1 MVERLPEEKTIA
13 EKQWKRRFLL
23 YLPKLPG
30 DLLKIAVLLIFA
42 FPFYWMLITAFKT
55 YGEAI
60 IVPPTLIPREFTLE
74 SFKTIS
80 ELGMGLW
87 RYALN
92 SIIVT
97 LAVIVLQIA
106 VMVPAAYAFARRSF
120 PFRGLLF
127 GVVLVAFMI
136 PEQITYISVFLMMSK
151 AKLINTL
158 WPQIIPFGAN
168 AFGIFMLRQ
177 GFKQIP
183 DEIVECARLDSA
195 TERQIMLR
203 IMLPMSKSSMI
214 TIAMFSFIA
223 HWNSYF
229 WPLVMTMNDAVRPLT
244 MAVERLK
251 DAEQGLLWN
260 NIMASNTILVV
271 PVIIIFLFASQKI
284 IQAFSYK
291 GVK

>member
-1 MVERLPEEKTIA
+1 MVDNNTLEEK
-13 EKQWKRRFLL
+13 QQRRKLLL

-30 DLLKIAVLLIFA
+30 DLFKLAVLLLFA

-55 YGEAI
+55 YSESI
-60 IVPPTLIPREFTLE
+60 IAPPTLWPREFTFE
-74 SFKTIS
+74 SFATIS
-80 ELGMGLW
+80 QLGVGLW

-92 SIIVT
+92 SV
-97 LAVIVLQIA
+97 VITGSVVVLQLA
-106 VMVPAAYAFARRSF
+106 VMVPAAYAFAKRKF
-120 PFRGLLF
+120 PLAGFLF

-151 AKLINTL
+151 MKLINTL

-183 DEIVECARLDSA
+183 DEIVECARLDNA
-195 TERQIMLR
+195 TELQIMLR
-203 IMLPMSKSSMI
+203 IMLPMSKASMI

-229 WPLVMTMNDAVRPLT
+229 WPLVMTMSDSVRPLT
-244 MAVERLK
+244 MAIERLK

-271 PVIIIFLFASQKI
+271 PVIIVFLFASQKI
-284 IQAFSYK
+284 IQAFAYK

>member
-1 MVERLPEEKTIA
+1 MMNSRMEGR
-13 EKQWKRRFLL
+13 QWKRRFFL

-30 DLLKIAVLLIFA
+30 DLLKIAVLLVFA

-55 YGEAI
+55 YGES
-60 IVPPTLIPREFTLE
+60 IVTPPTLWPRNFTLE
-74 SFKTIS
+74 SFRTIS
-80 ELGMGLW
+80 QLGIGLW

-92 SIIVT
+92 SIIITASIV
-97 LAVIVLQIA
+97 VLQII
-106 VMVPAAYAFARRSF
+106 VMVPAAYAFAKRRF
-120 PFRGLLF
+120 PLMGILF

-183 DEIVECARLDSA
+183 DEIVECAKLDSA
-195 TERQIMLR
+195 SELQVMTR
-203 IMLPMSKSSMI
+203 IMLPMSMSSMI
-214 TIAMFSFIA
+214 TIGMFSFIA
-223 HWNSYF
+223 HWNAYF
-229 WPLVMTMNDAVRPLT
+229 WPLVMTMSDAVRPLT
-244 MAVERLK
+244 MAIERLK

-260 NIMASNTILVV
+260 NIMASNTVLVV
-271 PVIIIFLFASQKI
+271 PVIIVFLFASKKI
-284 IQAFSYK
+284 ISAFAYK

>member
-1 MVERLPEEKTIA
+1 MLSKTRKERCGLRLPAWIRRLPFDLVKIA
-13 EKQWKRRFLL
+13 FLL
-23 YLPKLPG
+23 
-30 DLLKIAVLLIFA
+30 VFA

-55 YGEAI
+55 YGESI
-60 IVPPTLIPREFTLE
+60 VVPPTLWPREFTLS
-74 SFKTIS
+74 SFETIGR
-80 ELGMGLW
+80 LGAGLR

-92 SIIVT
+92 SVVVT
-97 LAVIVLQIA
+97 ASVVVLQTA

-120 PFRGLLF
+120 PLKGLLF

-177 GFKQIP
+177 AFKQIP
-183 DEIVECARLDSA
+183 DEIVESARLDSA
-195 TERQIMLR
+195 GELRLMVR
-203 IMLPMSKSSMI
+203 IMLPMSKSTMI
-214 TIAMFSFIA
+214 IIAMFSFIA

-251 DAEQGLLWN
+251 DAEQGILWN

-271 PVIIIFLFASQKI
+271 PVILVFLFASQKI

>member
-1 MVERLPEEKTIA
+1 MEEG
-13 EKQWKRRFLL
+13 QKRRGLYA

-30 DLLKIAVLLIFA
+30 DIIKIAVLLMFA
-42 FPFYWMLITAFKT
+42 FPFYWMLITAFKS
-55 YGEAI
+55 YNESI
-60 IVPPTLIPREFTLE
+60 IVPPTLWPGHFTLE
-74 SFKTIS
+74 SFQAIS
-80 ELGMGLW
+80 QLGVGLW

-92 SIIVT
+92 SVIIT
-97 LAVIVLQIA
+97 ASIVALQLV
-106 VMVPAAYAFARRSF
+106 VMVPAAYAFARRRF
-120 PFRGLLF
+120 PLKNIFFGL
-127 GVVLVAFMI
+127 VLVAFMI
-136 PEQITYISVFLMMSK
+136 PEQITYISVFLMMSRMK
-151 AKLINTL
+151 WINTL

-183 DEIVECARLDSA
+183 DEIVDCARLDKAS
-195 TERQIMLR
+195 EIQIMTR

-214 TIAMFSFIA
+214 IIAMFSFIA

-229 WPLVMTMNDAVRPLT
+229 WPLVMTVNDSVRPLT

-251 DAEQGLLWN
+251 NAEQGLLWN

-271 PVIIIFLFASQKI
+271 PVILLFLFASRKI
-284 IQAFSYK
+284 IQAFAYK

>member
-1 MVERLPEEKTIA
+1 MPDIRMEEGQRRRRLYT
-13 EKQWKRRFLL
+13 

-30 DLLKIAVLLIFA
+30 DIIKIAVLLMFA

-55 YGEAI
+55 YNESI
-60 IVPPTLIPREFTLE
+60 IVPPTLWPRNFTLE
-74 SFKTIS
+74 SFQTIS
-80 ELGMGLW
+80 QLGVGLW

-92 SIIVT
+92 SVIIT
-97 LAVIVLQIA
+97 ASIVALQLI
-106 VMVPAAYAFARRSF
+106 VMLPAAYAFARRRF
-120 PFRGLLF
+120 PLKSIFFGL
-127 GVVLVAFMI
+127 VLIAFMI
-136 PEQITYISVFLMMSK
+136 PEQITYISVFLMMSRM
-151 AKLINTL
+151 KLINTL

-183 DEIVECARLDSA
+183 DEIVECARLDKAS
-195 TERQIMLR
+195 EIQIMTR

-214 TIAMFSFIA
+214 IIAMFSFIA

-229 WPLVMTMNDAVRPLT
+229 WPLVMTVNDDVRPLT

-251 DAEQGLLWN
+251 NAEQGLMWN

-271 PVIIIFLFASQKI
+271 PVIILFLFASQKI
-284 IQAFSYK
+284 IQAFAYK

>member
-1 MVERLPEEKTIA
+1 MMHNRVQSSQWRRRLA
-13 EKQWKRRFLL
+13 L

-30 DLLKIAVLLIFA
+30 DLLKIAVLLVFA

-55 YGEAI
+55 YGESI
-60 IVPPTLIPREFTLE
+60 VVPPTLWPKEFTFE

-80 ELGMGLW
+80 QLGIGLW

-92 SIIVT
+92 SVIIT
-97 LAVIVLQIA
+97 LTIIVLQIA
-106 VMVPAAYAFARRSF
+106 VMVPAAYAFAKRKF
-120 PFRGLLF
+120 PLMGLLF
-127 GVVLVAFMI
+127 GIVLIAFMI

-151 AKLINTL
+151 MKLINTL

-183 DEIVECARLDSA
+183 DEIVECAKLDSA
-195 TERQIMLR
+195 TELQIMTR
-203 IMLPMSKSSMI
+203 IMIPMSMSSMI

-223 HWNSYF
+223 HWNAYF
-229 WPLVMTMNDAVRPLT
+229 WPLVMTMDDSVRPLT

-260 NIMASNTILVV
+260 NIMASNTILVL
-271 PVIIIFLFASQKI
+271 PVIIVFLFASQKI
-284 IQAFSYK
+284 IAAFAYK

>member
-1 MVERLPEEKTIA
+1 MVDRLAE
-13 EKQWKRRFLL
+13 EKQWKRRLLL

-30 DLLKIAVLLIFA
+30 DVLKIAVLLLFA

-55 YGEAI
+55 YPESI
-60 IVPPTLIPREFTLE
+60 IIPPTLWPREFTIE

-80 ELGMGLW
+80 ELGAGLW

-92 SIIVT
+92 SLVVT
-97 LAVIVLQIA
+97 LAVIVLQVV
-106 VMVPAAYAFARRSF
+106 VMVPAAYAFARRKF
-120 PFRGLLF
+120 PLMGLLF
-127 GVVLVAFMI
+127 GVVLIAFMI
-136 PEQITYISVFLMMSK
+136 PEQITYISVFLMMSRV
-151 AKLINTL
+151 KLINTL

-177 GFKQIP
+177 GFKQVP

-195 TERQIMLR
+195 TEVQIMTR

-251 DAEQGLLWN
+251 NAEQGLLWN

-284 IQAFSYK
+284 IQAFAYK